1 MSKKGRKKA
10 EKRTAKNAL
19 KVPRSKAASNVNPIV
34 KNVLQENDN
43 GQDVIEEKLN
53 KTSSKANKI
62 SKPSGES
69 PEFLGKLKEKLVLS
83 EELYHKITVMSGEA
97 GSILNKL
104 KKKDD
109 NINKEYEVELGRC
122 KEAIALL
129 KENTTKLEADLE
141 NIQDDANKRIIQLD
155 KLKKQVDEKE
165 AELVKESR
173 IITADKLILNED
185 KASVVETAERLNAG
199 KIERLEESVQ
209 ALNERLEAAREINRE
224 LEKKYSEKENIE
236 RRIGD
241 NSPEEM
247 ITQIHELRQ
256 ENEKLAT
263 AIGERPGPD
272 AFREL
277 KDLSKQKEQWE
288 TDRNDIA
295 TEVSKL
301 KQELNQARIA
311 VIELESLRDH
321 KAALEA
327 SNELLKH
334 YHEKTIKEVKD
345 LVQGEYGASPFP
357 TCVRMD
363 VEDDLQSAD
372 ALTEEIYDLP
382 KFVDFI
388 QHKIASGVYG
398 ERALYFAAEDI
409 RSLLGGLAM
418 SRLHLF
424 QGISGTGKTSL
435 PLAFAKAI
443 GAGSSLIEVQAGWR
457 DKQDLIGHYNAFERR
472 YYESEFL
479 LALYEAG
486 CPKYK
491 NKPYIVVLDEMNLSH
506 PEHYFADLL
515 SALEQASENQN
526 LALMTASVEKP
537 PTLMIEGGRKL
548 PLPQNVWFMGTAN
561 HDETTK
567 DFADKTY
574 DRSHVMELPRRHRVF
589 ITKQKKNEHPFAVQA
604 LMDAFIRAKDENI
617 KAAQTTYKFLEKRF
631 GDYLGKHFRIGW
643 GNRLQRQ
650 MEDYVSVIIA
660 AGGSEGEALDHIL
673 ATKLLRKIRGRHDN
687 RIEDVLT
694 LRDQISMS
702 WDDLDKDSVP
712 LKSFDLLK
720 DELHRLGHEEE

>member
-241 NSPEEM
+241 NSPVEM

-256 ENEKLAT
+256 E
-263 AIGERPGPD
+263 
-272 AFREL
+272 
-277 KDLSKQKEQWE
+277 KE
-288 TDRNDIA
+288 
-295 TEVSKL
+295 
-301 KQELNQARIA
+301 
-311 VIELESLRDH
+311 
-321 KAALEA
+321 
-327 SNELLKH
+327 
-334 YHEKTIKEVKD
+334 
-345 LVQGEYGASPFP
+345 
-357 TCVRMD
+357 
-363 VEDDLQSAD
+363 
-372 ALTEEIYDLP
+372 
-382 KFVDFI
+382 
-388 QHKIASGVYG
+388 
-398 ERALYFAAEDI
+398 
-409 RSLLGGLAM
+409 
-418 SRLHLF
+418 
-424 QGISGTGKTSL
+424 
-435 PLAFAKAI
+435 
-443 GAGSSLIEVQAGWR
+443 
-457 DKQDLIGHYNAFERR
+457 
-472 YYESEFL
+472 
-479 LALYEAG
+479 
-486 CPKYK
+486 
-491 NKPYIVVLDEMNLSH
+491 
-506 PEHYFADLL
+506 
-515 SALEQASENQN
+515 
-526 LALMTASVEKP
+526 
-537 PTLMIEGGRKL
+537 
-548 PLPQNVWFMGTAN
+548 
-561 HDETTK
+561 
-567 DFADKTY
+567 
-574 DRSHVMELPRRHRVF
+574 
-589 ITKQKKNEHPFAVQA
+589 
-604 LMDAFIRAKDENI
+604 
-617 KAAQTTYKFLEKRF
+617 
-631 GDYLGKHFRIGW
+631 
-643 GNRLQRQ
+643 
-650 MEDYVSVIIA
+650 
-660 AGGSEGEALDHIL
+660 
-673 ATKLLRKIRGRHDN
+673 
-687 RIEDVLT
+687 
-694 LRDQISMS
+694 
-702 WDDLDKDSVP
+702 
-712 LKSFDLLK
+712 
-720 DELHRLGHEEE
+720 